1 MWGSVLRCGV
11 GEKRSGE
18 RCKGGFRGCGKV
30 WKEMRGDVGGSK
42 VWGEVREMWAVGEVD
57 VGRSMEGVGRCGGNA
72 ERGGGRCAGVR
83 GSVVKG
89 ERERG

>member
-11 GEKRSGE
+11 GEERSGE

-42 VWGEVREMWAVGEVD
+42 VWGEVREMWGEVWV
-57 VGRSMEGVGRCGGNA
+57 VGAVKGRCG
-72 ERGGGRCAGVR
+72 
-83 GSVVKG
+83 K
-89 ERERG
+89 